1 MPSLLVRL
9 RQRAISQ
16 STTTSRTSAGSS
28 TQVDPTASSSE
39 LPSIQEQPY
48 SPAISPTIARRIVP
62 DISGLLERYSSD
74 AESNTG
80 LRPPRPRKRSTVES
94 GQDTQEI
101 GDDGK
106 KLVQEA
112 GVRGLGPHGYGLD
125 AGPSRQSV
133 PQDQRDHV
141 PTRSRSRLARFAPQL
156 PSGAWSTFGRNK
168 EQDPH
173 KAPHYSPP
181 PTASTSRKPSVEST
195 GPRRQT
201 STKARRSSKFSSISS
216 FQRYANRS
224 FTSVRSKAATVS
236 RSSSAKYSNE
246 DEDPAHHPPSPPLT
260 TSSRQNSTKKSS
272 ITHSSHSLHNR
283 PAIPSSPD
291 NRYSGVDSP
300 RTFGAPTPPTQ
311 STGFGPAPPL
321 PPLPPLSNPDIIS
334 ALSNRALSRSF
345 TLTHVA
351 PNFTTTTPRKWN
363 PAIHGKTYPPRRRR
377 SKVVQAVPHDENTV
391 PFPVELPT
399 RRMLRGYSSLPR
411 VRELFALPP
420 NSRDE
425 APFRSSPLR
434 PRTASSAGSSR
445 RRTKTA
451 TSSRRSSA
459 EWSSQQAG
467 VGVTSPVP
475 NQFGWPAEVT
485 QEILRLALGRVPESV
500 SVGPGGDVAGVAEGV
515 VMPRG
520 THALSALTR
529 ETSKPSFPFFRPSPA
544 YRSYSPSSSSSALPK
559 GSLEVSSMAGDRLNL
574 HPPTVNKHINQQ
586 STSGQSGLQSDRGDS
601 SVIGEGSVVEGDT
614 GEMLSHSGDV
624 RTKATANRSS
634 SPRRASTMP
643 KSAGP
648 HTPRR
653 GILTSTTHPPQGGS
667 EAGPSTPLL
676 SNSLPSPSSNMRSS
690 STRRNRSSSEP
701 GLSSVQ
707 ESPVTPTKGKRKAEE
722 GLDIT
727 PPDQKSDR
735 RATFILP
742 EGGRR
747 TCFFLPLHYF
757 PVIDRSD

>member
-16 STTTSRTSAGSS
+16 STTTSRNSAGSS
-28 TQVDPTASSSE
+28 SHIDPSASSAE
-39 LPSIQEQPY
+39 LPSIRERVP
-48 SPAISPTIARRIVP
+48 SPITPTVARKIVP
-62 DISGLLERYSSD
+62 DISGLLESYSSD
-74 AESNTG
+74 AESSPG

-94 GQDTQEI
+94 IQDTPQG

-106 KLVQEA
+106 KLGQEA
-112 GVRGLGPHGYGLD
+112 GGALINERDPRREGLD
-125 AGPSRQSV
+125 AGPSRLPV
-133 PQDQRDHV
+133 PQDIQGQR

-173 KAPHYSPP
+173 KAAHYSPP
-181 PTASTSRKPSVEST
+181 PTASTSRKASVEST
-195 GPRRQT
+195 GPKRQT
-201 STKARRSSKFSSISS
+201 STKARRSSKFGSISS

-224 FTSVRSKAATVS
+224 FISAHSNRTTVS

-246 DEDPAHHPPSPPLT
+246 DEDPTHHPPSPPHT

-272 ITHSSHSLHNR
+272 ITHSSHSAQN
-283 PAIPSSPD
+283 PQAVPSSPD
-291 NRYSGVDSP
+291 NRYSGIDSP
-300 RTFGAPTPPTQ
+300 RTFGALTPPTQ
-311 STGFGPAPPL
+311 TTGFSPAPPL
-321 PPLPPLSNPDIIS
+321 PPLPPLSNPEIIS

-351 PNFTTTTPRKWN
+351 PNFTTSTPRKWN
-363 PAIHGKTYPPRRRR
+363 PAIHGKTYPLRRRR
-377 SKVVQAVPHDENTV
+377 RTIHVVQQGENSV
-391 PFPVELPT
+391 PFPVGAST
-399 RRMLRGYSSLPR
+399 RRTLRGFSSLPR
-411 VRELFALPP
+411 VRELFTIPS

-425 APFRSSPLR
+425 APFR
-434 PRTASSAGSSR
+434 PRTTSSAGSSR
-445 RRTKTA
+445 RRTKTT

-459 EWSSQQAG
+459 EWSSHQAVAG
-467 VGVTSPVP
+467 ATSPTP

-485 QEILRLALGRVPESV
+485 QEMLRLAFARENRVAEG
-500 SVGPGGDVAGVAEGV
+500 GPDGPPGDLAGVAEGGIA
-515 VMPRG
+515 PRG
-520 THALSALTR
+520 SLHALGALTR
-529 ETSKPSFPFFRPSPA
+529 ESSFPYFRPSPA
-544 YRSYSPSSSSSALPK
+544 HLSSSSALPK
-559 GSLEVSSMAGDRLNL
+559 GSLVVSSMAGDRLNL
-574 HPPTVNKHINQQ
+574 ASSTVNKQNNQQ
-586 STSGQSGLQSDRGDS
+586 TNGGQSGLQSRRGDS
-601 SVIGEGSVVEGDT
+601 ILIGAGSVVEGDT
-614 GEMLSHSGDV
+614 VEMLSPSGDV

-747 TCFFLPLHYF
+747 ASFFSSL
-757 PVIDRSD
+757 